1 MTLHDDRTFVRHFSW
16 VIIFLAAMLI
26 IFIILS
32 FAIVGVSGV
41 ESHSGYSYVQYMHNH
56 PGAAAPGSASGQAQS
71 VTAEGQASGQKVAA
85 NNSQSGAGASGAQAG
100 GASANGKSVW
110 TAHCATCHKS
120 GVAGAPKIGDNAAW
134 SKLAKEA
141 GSVAT
146 LHHRAINGYSGSLGF
161 MPPKGGASGLSDGQV
176 KAAANY
182 MLEQSGVSVPQSGG
196 AQTSGAKS
204 SETHSGGA
212 KAAGSAGSGNK
223 TTANG
228 KTSANGKSV
237 WTAHCAA
244 CHKTGV
250 AGAPKIGDKNAW
262 AGIFK
267 KTDHATLYKHAIEG
281 FQGDRGFMPPKGG
294 ASDLSDSQV
303 KAAVD
308 YMIDQSGFQSH

>member
-41 ESHSGYSYVQYMHNH
+41 ESHSGYSYVQYMNKH
-56 PGAAAPGSASGQAQS
+56 PGAAAPGATSTNAQAAM
-71 VTAEGQASGQKVAA
+71 TRGGASGQKVAA
-85 NNSQSGAGASGAQAG
+85 TGGTQGSG
-100 GASANGKSVW
+100 SANGKSVW
-110 TAHCATCHKS
+110 TEHCATCHKT
-120 GVAGAPKIGDNAAW
+120 GIAGAPKIGDKAAW

-141 GSVAT
+141 GSIAT
-146 LHHRAINGYSGSLGF
+146 LHHRAINGYSGSLGV
-161 MPPKGGASGLSDGQV
+161 MPPKGGASGLSDAQV

-182 MLEQSGVSVPQSGG
+182 MLEQSGVSVSKSSGAGSSGKPSEG
-196 AQTSGAKS
+196 AQAEGTA
-204 SETHSGGA
+204 GG
-212 KAAGSAGSGNK
+212 GNK
-223 TTANG
+223 TA
-228 KTSANGKSV
+228 ANGKSV

-250 AGAPKIGDKNAW
+250 AGAPRIGDKQAW
-262 AGIFK
+262 AAIFK
-267 KTDHATLYKHAIEG
+267 KTDHDTLYKHAIEG

-294 ASDLSDSQV
+294 ASSLSNTQV

-308 YMIDQSGFQSH
+308 YMIDKSGWKSH